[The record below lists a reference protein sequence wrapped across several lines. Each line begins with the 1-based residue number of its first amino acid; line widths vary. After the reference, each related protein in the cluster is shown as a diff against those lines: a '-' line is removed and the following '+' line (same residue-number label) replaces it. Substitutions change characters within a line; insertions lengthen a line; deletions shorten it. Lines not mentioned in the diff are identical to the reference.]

1 MRWNWQRYWRRGWRR
16 YLQAGLVGVLAIAL
30 SACTLAPFHS
40 GTAQV
45 PQLVL
50 SVLSDPKTFNY
61 VLNTESPNVFS
72 FIYEG
77 LVGENGATGDLEPA
91 LAESWSISDDN
102 LRLTFTLRPNLRW
115 SDGEPLTTED
125 VVFTFQEL
133 YFNEAIPT
141 SIRDVLRIG
150 DGGALP
156 QVRALDARRVEFTT
170 PEPFAPLLRT
180 MSVAI
185 LPAHALRPSV
195 QALNQDGEPLFI
207 STWGVDTDPVAI
219 VVNGPYRLASYSSSQ
234 RVVFRRNPYYWRS
247 DAQGQP
253 QPYIERIIWQIVEST
268 DNSLVQFRSGG
279 LDVLGISPD
288 YFALLKREEG
298 RANFQIYNGGPATG
312 TTFISFNLNQGSRD
326 GVPLVNPVR
335 SRWFNQVEFRQ
346 AVAYAI
352 DRQRMINNTFQGL
365 GDLQNSPISVQS
377 PYYLTPEEGLPVYDY
392 DPERAKT
399 LLQSAGFR
407 YSPEGALLDGE
418 GNRVRF
424 TLITNAGNK
433 IREAMGA
440 QIKQDLAAIGIQ
452 VDFNPLAFGTLLD
465 KLSNQLDWEC
475 YLLGFT
481 GGIEPNGG
489 ANVWLPEGRS
499 HRFNQAAQPG
509 QPPIQGRVVSD
520 WEAEIG
526 RLYVE
531 GARTLDEA
539 ERRAIYAASQRLT
552 QDYLP
557 FIYLVNPLSLGAV
570 RDRVENVKFSALGG
584 ALWNLYELEVAD

>member
-207 STWGVDTDPVAI
+207 STWGVDTDPAAI